1 MGLQLRHKLSGLAA
15 AKAEQWRFCAPCSTC
30 LEKRGPAGEVEAV
43 MEKADD
49 QNGGDPEQS
58 ATGSLSAAPKH
69 ALRDAS
75 SGG

>member
-1 MGLQLRHKLSGLAA
+1 
-15 AKAEQWRFCAPCSTC
+15 
-30 LEKRGPAGEVEAV
+30 
-43 MEKADD
+43 MEKADV

-75 SGG
+75 SGGWKGRLEEHRDGARRGMEGRRTRAQG